1 MKLASFDIE
10 IASVVP
16 ENVPD
21 WSKVQGLGI
30 SCAAIALTDTDE
42 VQVWDDKPRFAK
54 QKSVDLVKRLMELR
68 DQGYMLITW
77 NGCSFDFRVLAEES
91 GLSQQCGQLALNH
104 VDMMLMVTF
113 TKGWYLS
120 LQAALKGADLS
131 GKLMTVQLSDG
142 SEIHDMEGSKAPELW
157 AAGEYEAVIA
167 YLKED
172 VVQLLKLAQ
181 SADRRGRINWT
192 SRSGNPQQ
200 VRFSKLMTVTECF
213 SIPEPDTSWMS
224 DPPTREQFV
233 EWIE

>member
-16 ENVPD
+16 ETVPD
-21 WSKVQGLGI
+21 WSKVKGLGI
-30 SCAAIALTDTDE
+30 SCAAIAFTDSDD
-42 VQVWDDKPRFAK
+42 VQAWDDKPRFTK
-54 QKSVDLVKRLMELR
+54 QKSVDLVKRLMELC

-91 GLSQQCGQLALNH
+91 GLIQQCGQLALNH

-120 LQAALKGADLS
+120 LQAALEGAGLS

-157 AAGEYEAVIA
+157 AAGEYEAVMA

-181 SADRRGRINWT
+181 AVDRRGRISWT

-200 VRFSKLMTVTECF
+200 IRFSKLLTVTECF
-213 SIPEPDTSWMS
+213 GIPEPDTSWMS
-224 DPPTREQFV
+224 DPPTREQFI